1 MKRFIMMA
9 CFGLVLFGGVFATE
23 ARAGTCT
30 VNALTDTGAGSGGVN
45 GAGDLRYCIEQ
56 AEFAG
61 GDNVIN
67 VIVTGTLMLN
77 SPLVITH
84 HPYNSSPATLIING
98 SGQSSFFIDGS
109 NITPM
114 SNGLAA
120 AFRIATPAPLNVT
133 INNLTVQNC
142 NSHAGGG
149 AMSIYGY
156 SVSAYLNYVTI
167 ANNTLATGGGGA
179 IQAYNSNLY
188 ISNSRITGN
197 RTNYGGGG
205 GIHISTQYIPNGNGR
220 RLHITDSTIS
230 GNSASHEYDGGGG
243 ISSTVDNTEIQN
255 STISGNNAISGGGI
269 YLTSINA
276 KFSNVTISDN
286 SGGGIYHNYR
296 YARLTLRN
304 CTIAGNTWTSY
315 GAGIRTEGARTVLAN
330 TIIAYNSGRSY
341 DGNPEQEYPVDSPP
355 EVHGTNIFT
364 TPFNRFI
371 GGPGTI
377 LIADPL
383 LNPLADNG
391 GLTQTRSLRP
401 GSPAIDTGLNSVALY
416 PNGTP
421 LQTDQR
427 GEGFARIWG
436 ASVDV
441 GAFEKGVIS
450 FSPDTLP
457 PGSQNVPYSQQI
469 TAVGE
474 SAPFTL
480 SVESGSLPTGFTLSS
495 GGLLSGTTAQRGTF
509 SFAVRATDTTGYF
522 VVKNYVLYIGHIV
535 TNANSSGAGSL
546 RQLINDTPAGGTI
559 LFDTTFFNQPRTIP
573 LNDGVLNIFK
583 NLTITGPGANLLTLD
598 GVNSTR
604 VFGIDGGV
612 TLNLSGVR
620 ITRGYND
627 HCGGGIINNGGSTL
641 NAANIIIDNSRSD
654 NGGGGICNVG
664 TLNLTG
670 SLITG
675 NTAANEGGGI
685 RNNPGNTVNITNS
698 TLSNNQASNW
708 NGGGVS
714 NNGTLNVFGS
724 TLSGNTSPNG
734 GGVYA
739 GGISIINNSTLS
751 GNAAISGAGGAA
763 YISSGSRLDT
773 TNTTITNNV
782 SSSNQIGG
790 IFNQGLYQT
799 RNSII
804 AGNRNANGTGNGDLN
819 GDIAS
824 YGWNLFGNTFGTS
837 IGSSGTGG
845 QTLTG
850 NLYNVAANLAP
861 LGNYGGA
868 TETHALLSNSP
879 AINAGDPN
887 GSFTTDQRGSPRPI
901 GGRGDIGSF
910 ERDIT
915 FEQNNLPA
923 AVLGRNYNE
932 TLTVSRQAN
941 LSIAAL
947 FLRQSDT
954 ARLSARSVDS
964 GKTASPQDDPL
975 ARVLPGAMNKLSF
988 TTASSDPLL
997 GVLQPNSNLT
1007 ALFNFSIITINGQG
1021 LPPGLSLSS
1030 NGLISGLPTASGN
1043 YAFTIKATD
1052 ADGMAGVQTFAILVN
1067 TAPTISDI
1075 ADQTIFSSAPTSA
1088 LAFTVS
1094 DPETPVT
1101 SLTVSGTSSNQ
1112 TLIPNSNIVFGGAD
1126 TNRTVTI
1133 TPAAN
1138 QIGSATITVT
1148 VTDSGGASTSVS
1160 FALTVLNRLPTISA
1174 IPDQT
1179 TDEDTPT
1186 GALAFTVG
1194 DAETSAGSLVVTT
1207 TSSNQALVP
1216 NSGITLAGAG
1226 GANRTIQLMPSADQN
1241 GTTTIT
1247 LTVTDANGAMAQGV
1261 FDLAVNPANDAP
1273 TFAKGAGQ
1281 IIDEDAGAR
1290 TVNNWATN
1298 ISAGPPDEA
1307 GQTLAFSLSI
1317 AGTTGGLTF
1326 SSAPAISAA
1335 TGALSYTS
1343 APDSNGTATI
1353 SVTLSDNGSNTPPQQ
1368 NTSAAQTFTITVNP
1382 VNDAPTLDP
1391 IADPAAILE
1400 DTGAQTINLSGI
1412 SAGGGE
1418 SQTLTVTATSNNTAL
1433 IPNPTVN
1440 YTSPN
1445 ATGSLSY
1452 TPVADANGSA
1462 VITVTVTDDS
1472 GETNNS
1478 FSRQFTVNV
1487 TAAND
1492 APTFAK
1498 GAGQIID
1505 EDAGART
1512 VNNWATNISA
1522 GPPDEAGQTLAF
1534 SLSIAGTTGGLTF
1547 SSAPAISAATG
1558 ALSYTSA
1565 PDSNGTATISV
1576 TLSDNGSNAPPQQ
1589 NTSAAQTFTITVNPV
1604 NDAPTI
1610 SGIADLVTNEGT
1622 PIAPIA
1628 FTVGDVETLA
1638 VDLSL
1643 SGSSSNQ
1650 TLVPNANIAFGGT
1663 GASRTITISPVAGQI
1678 GTTTITVTVTDAD
1691 GGTASKS
1698 FALTVQLP
1706 VILVTNGNDAGT
1718 GSLRQAIVDV
1728 SDGGTINFAPNV
1740 NLITLTS
1747 GQIQLGR
1754 SVTINGPGANQLTVS
1769 GNHTSRVFEV
1779 SVDAPAVVTISGLTI
1794 ANGNVAGWMDE
1805 GGGGILKNN
1814 DGTLNIV
1821 DCAFTNNF
1829 SPYIGGGISVTHYH
1843 PGSGG
1848 AVNITGST
1856 FSGNSTG
1863 AYGGAIYLLRG
1874 SLTVASST
1882 ISGNSSGEYGGGI
1895 STGDYGNF
1903 FADNGRI
1910 SLANSTVTNNSAYY
1924 CGGIVNPAQREFN
1937 LRNNIIAQNNGT
1949 EWAPDLCESYR
1960 TQGYNLIGSSQG
1972 AYFTGPTNLDLRN
1985 QNSRLAPLGNNGGAT
2000 QTHALLA
2007 DSPALDAGNDCVLTA
2022 NGCGDNNPALTTDQ
2036 RGPGFPRQA
2045 GTAVDIGAFEAIAY
2059 SVSATAGTP
2068 QTALLNHAF
2077 ATPLQ
2082 ATVTASGAPQSGVEV
2097 TFTAPASGASATFA
2111 GGSHTST
2118 VTTDSQGVATA
2129 PTLTANSTA
2138 GSYQVTASANEHSA
2152 TFSLTNAAGDQTITF
2167 DPLPNRTYGDEPFT
2181 LNAAASSG
2189 LPVSFSASGQCSLS
2203 GTTVQLTGAGACAI
2217 TASQSGN
2224 DNYQAAPNV
2233 ERTFSI
2239 GKANSTTIITVSD
2252 ATYNGNPQGGTATVT
2267 GVGGLNQSLTV
2278 TYTGRNTT
2286 TYGPTTTVPANAGEY
2301 TASASYEGDDD
2312 HHGSGDS
2319 QPFTIARATATI
2331 TLGNLTRTY
2340 DGAGQTVTA
2349 TTDPAG
2355 LNVSLT
2361 YSQSSQPVATPTNA
2375 GSYVVTGQI
2384 NEANYEG
2391 GMTGT
2396 FVINKA
2402 TPVITWSSPSDITQG
2417 TALSSAQLNA
2427 TANVP
2432 GEFAYTPPAST
2443 VLNAGHS
2450 QTLSATFT
2458 PTDTTNYDPAF
2469 AEVSINV
2476 LTAPGAIAG
2485 QVTHDGAPIAGLTVA
2500 LSGTAPA
2507 VTTTDAFGTYS
2518 FANLAIGDYTVNVAA
2533 HPHYNFTPASRA
2545 FNLTSGQTI
2554 SDAHFAALS
2563 TLSNPQP
2570 AGGSVLISEFRPAG
2584 ETEDD
2589 EFIELYNNSDSAV
2602 DISNYTVAISGYL
2615 LGIPA
2620 GTILPARTHYLI
2632 AHASGYSL
2640 TGVVPADQTYDG
2652 FELPTEAG
2660 LALVAPGGV
2669 IMDAAGFTSAPAS
2682 CREGEGIAAPALS
2695 QGQYSFARRYR
2706 HGLTQ
2711 DTGDNAADFMLVSTD
2726 PAATGG
2732 SLGSPGPESTTSHIQ
2747 KNLAE
2752 IVSQLIDPGVSPST
2766 SPNRTRDAGAY
2777 ADVQTPSAPGG
2788 GAPASNPYALG
2799 TLSIQRRF
2807 INNTERSVTRLRFRV
2822 VDITTA
2828 PDGVGTVADVR
2839 LLTSDGVTRAPAA
2852 VPAGVLLS
2860 GARLEQ
2866 PPAQRFGGGYN
2877 SSVTVD
2883 LSATP
2888 NGRLLPGEWVDVQFL
2903 LGVAKGGTFRFFVVI
2918 EAVQS
2923 Q

>member
-1261 FDLAVNPANDAP
+1261 FDLAVNP
-1273 TFAKGAGQ
+1273 
-1281 IIDEDAGAR
+1281 
-1290 TVNNWATN
+1290 
-1298 ISAGPPDEA
+1298 
-1307 GQTLAFSLSI
+1307 
-1317 AGTTGGLTF
+1317 
-1326 SSAPAISAA
+1326 
-1335 TGALSYTS
+1335 
-1343 APDSNGTATI
+1343 
-1353 SVTLSDNGSNTPPQQ
+1353 
-1368 NTSAAQTFTITVNP
+1368 
-1382 VNDAPTLDP
+1382 
-1391 IADPAAILE
+1391 
-1400 DTGAQTINLSGI
+1400 
-1412 SAGGGE
+1412 
-1418 SQTLTVTATSNNTAL
+1418 
-1433 IPNPTVN
+1433 
-1440 YTSPN
+1440 
-1445 ATGSLSY
+1445 
-1452 TPVADANGSA
+1452 
-1462 VITVTVTDDS
+1462 
-1472 GETNNS
+1472 
-1478 FSRQFTVNV
+1478 
-1487 TAAND
+1487 AND